1 MQEVTSISQLNEYAK
16 GQLVELPSFGE
27 GQPFFARLRRPSMLA
42 LAKSGKIPNSLL
54 ATANRM
60 FDSSLD
66 TKSENMLKDFY
77 MVMETILE
85 AAFVEPTY
93 QEIKDAGVQ
102 LSDDQMIFVFNYTQQ
117 GVRALDQFRPNGKN
131 TRDHFDF

>member
-66 TKSENMLKDFY
+66 IKNENMLKDFY
-77 MVMETILE
+77 MVIETILE

-117 GVRALDQFRPNGKN
+117 GVKVLDQFRPNGKN
-131 TRDHFDF
+131 T

>member
-66 TKSENMLKDFY
+66 TNSENMLKDFY

-102 LSDDQMIFVFNYTQQ
+102 LSDDQLIFVFNYTQQ

-131 TRDHFDF
+131 T

>member
-66 TKSENMLKDFY
+66 TKNENMLKDFY
-77 MVMETILE
+77 MVIETILE

-117 GVRALDQFRPNGKN
+117 GVRVLEQFRPNGKN
-131 TRDHFDF
+131 P

>member
-1 MQEVTSISQLNEYAK
+1 MQEVTSISKLNEYAK

-66 TKSENMLKDFY
+66 TKNENMLKDFY
-77 MVMETILE
+77 MVIETILE

-131 TRDHFDF
+131 T

>member
-66 TKSENMLKDFY
+66 TKNENMLKDFY
-77 MVMETILE
+77 TVIETILE

-93 QEIKDAGVQ
+93 QEIKNAGVQ
-102 LSDDQMIFVFNYTQQ
+102 LSDDQLIFVFNYTQQ

-131 TRDHFDF
+131 T

>member
-1 MQEVTSISQLNEYAK
+1 
-16 GQLVELPSFGE
+16 
-27 GQPFFARLRRPSMLA
+27 
-42 LAKSGKIPNSLL
+42 
-54 ATANRM
+54 
-60 FDSSLD
+60 
-66 TKSENMLKDFY
+66 

-131 TRDHFDF
+131 T

>member
-66 TKSENMLKDFY
+66 IKNDNMLKDFY

-85 AAFVEPTY
+85 ASFVEPTY

-131 TRDHFDF
+131 T

>member
-1 MQEVTSISQLNEYAK
+1 MQEVTSISKLNEYAK

-66 TKSENMLKDFY
+66 IKNENMLKDFY

-85 AAFVEPTY
+85 ASFVEPTY

-117 GVRALDQFRPNGKN
+117 GVKILDQFRPNGKN
-131 TRDHFDF
+131 T

>member
-42 LAKSGKIPNSLL
+42 LAKNGKIPNSLL

-66 TKSENMLKDFY
+66 TKNENMLKDFY

-117 GVRALDQFRPNGKN
+117 GVRALDQFRQNGKN
-131 TRDHFDF
+131 T

>member
-66 TKSENMLKDFY
+66 TKNENMLKDFY
-77 MVMETILE
+77 TVIETILE

-102 LSDDQMIFVFNYTQQ
+102 LSDDQLIFVFNYTQQ
-117 GVRALDQFRPNGKN
+117 GVRVLDQFRSHGKN
-131 TRDHFDF
+131 P

>member
-42 LAKSGKIPNSLL
+42 LAKSGKIPNNLL

-66 TKSENMLKDFY
+66 TKNENMLKDFY
-77 MVMETILE
+77 LVIETILE

-102 LSDDQMIFVFNYTQQ
+102 LSDDQLIFVFNYTQQ
-117 GVRALDQFRPNGKN
+117 GVRILDQFRPHGKN
-131 TRDHFDF
+131 P

>member
-27 GQPFFARLRRPSMLA
+27 GQSFFARLRRPSMLA

-66 TKSENMLKDFY
+66 TKNENMLKDFY

-131 TRDHFDF
+131 T

>member
-66 TKSENMLKDFY
+66 TKNENMLKDFY
-77 MVMETILE
+77 MVIETILE

-93 QEIKDAGVQ
+93 QEIKDAGIQ
-102 LSDDQMIFVFNYTQQ
+102 LSDDQMLFVFNYTQQ

-131 TRDHFDF
+131 T

>member
-66 TKSENMLKDFY
+66 TKNENMLKDFY
-77 MVMETILE
+77 MVIETILE

-102 LSDDQMIFVFNYTQQ
+102 LSDDQLIFVFNYTQQ

-131 TRDHFDF
+131 T

>member
-1 MQEVTSISQLNEYAK
+1 MQEVTSISKLNEYAK

-60 FDSSLD
+60 FVSSLD
-66 TKSENMLKDFY
+66 IKNDNMLKDFY

-85 AAFVEPTY
+85 ASFVEPTY

-117 GVRALDQFRPNGKN
+117 GVRVLDQFRPNGKN
-131 TRDHFDF
+131 T

>member
-27 GQPFFARLRRPSMLA
+27 DQPFFARLRRPSMLA

-60 FDSSLD
+60 FDSNLD
-66 TKSENMLKDFY
+66 TKNDSMLKDFY

-85 AAFVEPTY
+85 AAFIEPTY

-117 GVRALDQFRPNGKN
+117 GVRALDQFRPHREN
-131 TRDHFDF
+131 T

>member
-66 TKSENMLKDFY
+66 IKNDNMLKDFY

-85 AAFVEPTY
+85 ASFVEPTY

-117 GVRALDQFRPNGKN
+117 GVKILDQFRPNGKN
-131 TRDHFDF
+131 T

>member
-16 GQLVELPSFGE
+16 GQLVGLPSFGE

-66 TKSENMLKDFY
+66 TKNENMLKDFY
-77 MVMETILE
+77 TVIETILE

-102 LSDDQMIFVFNYTQQ
+102 LSDDQLIFVFNYTQQ

-131 TRDHFDF
+131 T

>member
-66 TKSENMLKDFY
+66 TNNENMLKDFY
-77 MVMETILE
+77 TVIETILE

-102 LSDDQMIFVFNYTQQ
+102 LSDDQLIFVFNYTQQ

-131 TRDHFDF
+131 T

>member
-54 ATANRM
+54 STANRM

-66 TKSENMLKDFY
+66 TKNENMLKDFY
-77 MVMETILE
+77 TVIETILE

-117 GVRALDQFRPNGKN
+117 GVRVLDQFRPNGKN
-131 TRDHFDF
+131 T

>member
-66 TKSENMLKDFY
+66 TKSENMRKDFY

-131 TRDHFDF
+131 T

>member
-1 MQEVTSISQLNEYAK
+1 MQEVTSISKLNEYAK

-66 TKSENMLKDFY
+66 IKNENMLKDFY

-85 AAFVEPTY
+85 ASFVEPTY

-117 GVRALDQFRPNGKN
+117 GVKILDQFRPNGKSA
-131 TRDHFDF
+131 

>member
-42 LAKSGKIPNSLL
+42 LAKSGKIPNRLL

-66 TKSENMLKDFY
+66 TKNENMLKDFY
-77 MVMETILE
+77 MVIETILE

-131 TRDHFDF
+131 T

>member
-1 MQEVTSISQLNEYAK
+1 MQEVTSISKLNEYAK

-66 TKSENMLKDFY
+66 IKNDNMLKDFY

-85 AAFVEPTY
+85 ASFVEPTY

-117 GVRALDQFRPNGKN
+117 GVKILDQFRPNGKN
-131 TRDHFDF
+131 T

>member
-42 LAKSGKIPNSLL
+42 LAKNGKIPNSLL

-66 TKSENMLKDFY
+66 TKNENMLKDFY
-77 MVMETILE
+77 TVIETILE

-93 QEIKDAGVQ
+93 QEIKDAGIQ
-102 LSDDQMIFVFNYTQQ
+102 LSDDQLIFVFNYTQQ

-131 TRDHFDF
+131 T

>member
-66 TKSENMLKDFY
+66 TKNENMLKDFY
-77 MVMETILE
+77 LVIETILE

-102 LSDDQMIFVFNYTQQ
+102 LSDDQLIFVFNYTQQ
-117 GVRALDQFRPNGKN
+117 GVRVLDQFRSHGKN
-131 TRDHFDF
+131 P